1 MKKTKKK
8 KMELLERL
16 GIKNS
21 VLEQEREV
29 LQKERADLDVLI
41 ESNKKI
47 ITDLNS
53 IAYEREEAEERIA
66 QHERERGLIS
76 ERLDQ
81 AERHLGLEDRRSLRE
96 KNKRN

>member
-29 LQKERADLDVLI
+29 LQKEKADLDVLI

-53 IAYEREEAEERIA
+53 TAYEREEAEERIA
-66 QHERERGLIS
+66 QHE
-76 ERLDQ
+76 
-81 AERHLGLEDRRSLRE
+81 
-96 KNKRN
+96 

>member
-29 LQKERADLDVLI
+29 LQKEKADLDVLI

-47 ITDLNS
+47 ILTFRK
-53 IAYEREEAEERIA
+53 E
-66 QHERERGLIS
+66 
-76 ERLDQ
+76 
-81 AERHLGLEDRRSLRE
+81 
-96 KNKRN
+96 